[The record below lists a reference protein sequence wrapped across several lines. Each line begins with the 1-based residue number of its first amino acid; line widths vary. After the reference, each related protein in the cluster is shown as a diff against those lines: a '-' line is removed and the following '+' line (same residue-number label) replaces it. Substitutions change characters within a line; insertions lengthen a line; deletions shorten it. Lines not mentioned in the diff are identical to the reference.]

1 MIILLRTNKD
11 TNPTGP
17 VQRMTYIDNYF
28 EIKWE

>member
-1 MIILLRTNKD
+1 MYSKT
-11 TNPTGP
+11 TGP